1 MILLG
6 GATVAGGLLVVYC
19 CVEYTNGKGRVS
31 LRALQRFQSMPKTP
45 RGFKSLPKGGFDT
58 KMTRREAALIVAIK
72 YIVGYMLILVSGI
85 FQEQSLR
92 NDTRQS
98 CWRIIQIEEGRRIWL

>member
-6 GATVAGGLLVVYC
+6 GATVAGGLLVVRYFA
-19 CVEYTNGKGRVS
+19 EYANGQGRVG

-72 YIVGYMLILVSGI
+72 YIPGSMLIIVSGI
-85 FQEQSLR
+85 YREQSLR
-92 NDTRQS
+92 NGTRQS
-98 CWRIIQIEEGRRIWL
+98 C